1 MRTLFWLIVL
11 VVLSFAIFYSTD
23 AEAGGPWSDQYCDV
37 ETTTIRV
44 VDQNGKVI
52 SEYTEEVVH
61 CEDGVKDFLHGMGIA
76 SECKFFNWDMPLKNS
91 MVTER
96 SIACKSMDGG
106 HEIVPGYH
114 NID

>member
-61 CEDGVKDFLHGMGIA
+61 SEDGVKDFLHGMGIA

-96 SIACKSMDGG
+96 SIACKRMDGG

>member
-52 SEYTEEVVH
+52 NEYTEEVVH

-96 SIACKSMDGG
+96 SIACKRMDGG

>member
-1 MRTLFWLIVL
+1 MIIQHVWREA
-11 VVLSFAIFYSTD
+11 LSIFY
-23 AEAGGPWSDQYCDV
+23 CL
-37 ETTTIRV
+37 
-44 VDQNGKVI
+44 GKLK
-52 SEYTEEVVH
+52 EVVH

-96 SIACKSMDGG
+96 SIACKRMDGG